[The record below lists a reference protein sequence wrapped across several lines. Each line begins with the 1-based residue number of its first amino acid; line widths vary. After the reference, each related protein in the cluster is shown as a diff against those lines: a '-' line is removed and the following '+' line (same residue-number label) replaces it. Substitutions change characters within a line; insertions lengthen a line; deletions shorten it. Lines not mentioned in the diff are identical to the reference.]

1 VKKAPP
7 TIPTAAAAG
16 KEADFATLRPFQ
28 LKSQLKTRNLP
39 VDGTKEEMVE
49 RLEAYER
56 GEYEP
61 PAPAA
66 GAVMAGGVVAG
77 AGGGEFAG
85 CTMRAVKA
93 PPLQAEVEKSSRL
106 GNLKKGD
113 EFVVLESAVDAAGT
127 TRLRLDRGWVS
138 LTNTNGAA
146 LVERVAAP
154 GAAAVAAAA
163 PAATP
168 ASPRPALSGDPFKD
182 GMAVRRVR
190 WDVGHY

>member
-1 VKKAPP
+1 MKKAPP

-16 KEADFATLRPFQ
+16 KEVDFATLRPFQ

-39 VDGTKEEMVE
+39 VDGTKEEMVA

-66 GAVMAGGVVAG
+66 GAAVAG

-93 PPLQAEVEKSSRL
+93 PAVKAEADEQSARV

-146 LVERVAAP
+146 LAERVAAP

-190 WDVGHY
+190 WDVEHY